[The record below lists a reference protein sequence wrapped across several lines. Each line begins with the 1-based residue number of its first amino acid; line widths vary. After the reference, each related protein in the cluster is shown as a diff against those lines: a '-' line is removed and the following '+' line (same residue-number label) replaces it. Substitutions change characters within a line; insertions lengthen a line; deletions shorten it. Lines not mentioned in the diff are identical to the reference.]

1 MNLKHSEV
9 SEMVFSDFVEQLII
23 YSKIICGMVKPWC
36 LVLLVI
42 DPMGIQ
48 TKKTG
53 ITIPGGNGPR
63 SPPRVFWFQTA
74 YQVTKFISAVT
85 WVNSSRNRF
94 SNP

>member
-42 DPMGIQ
+42 DPIGIQ
-48 TKKTG
+48 TKKN
-53 ITIPGGNGPR
+53 GNNHPR
-63 SPPRVFWFQTA
+63 WKWTEVTPAGFLVPNSLSSHEIHIGSDLGEFFQK
-74 YQVTKFISAVT
+74 QIF
-85 WVNSSRNRF
+85 
-94 SNP
+94 